1 MDPAIRV
8 EPPSATV
15 ESASAAVGRSSHRDA
30 TSTAARA
37 TTPYTTAVS
46 MTARFCLPKPDAPAA
61 GSNAYLTRQLRLKPV
76 LRAAPNIDA

>member
-1 MDPAIRV
+1 
-8 EPPSATV
+8 
-15 ESASAAVGRSSHRDA
+15 
-30 TSTAARA
+30 
-37 TTPYTTAVS
+37 